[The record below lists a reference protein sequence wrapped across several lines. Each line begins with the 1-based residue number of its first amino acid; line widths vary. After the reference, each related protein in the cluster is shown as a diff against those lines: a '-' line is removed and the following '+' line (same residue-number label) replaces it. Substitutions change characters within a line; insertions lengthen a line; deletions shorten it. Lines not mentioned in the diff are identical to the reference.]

1 MMEEVLTYLGIFLL
15 ACLKS
20 ILPPLLGPAA
30 GMKSWEI
37 IVITVAGLMTS
48 VVIFNFLGERIK
60 EHVLPIF
67 IKKPKKFSPKTR
79 RMVRLWR
86 RYGIIGVCF
95 LTPLVLSPP
104 GGAFLVA
111 TVGAPRKQVFL
122 YMLIFGLMWATIWTF
137 SVEWLVDLGLV
148 RFRND

>member
-1 MMEEVLTYLGIFLL
+1 MLQEILTYLGVFLL

-20 ILPPLLGPAA
+20 ILPPLVGPAA

-37 IVITVAGLMTS
+37 ILITVSGLMTS

-60 EHVLPIF
+60 KYVIPIF
-67 IKKPKKFSPKTR
+67 IKNPKKFSPKSR
-79 RMVRLWR
+79 RMVRLWSK
-86 RYGIIGVCF
+86 YGIIGVCF

-111 TVGAPRKQVFL
+111 AVGAPRKQVFL
-122 YMLIFGLMWATIWTF
+122 YMFIFGLMWATIWTF
-137 SVEWLVDLGLV
+137 SVEWLVEIGLV
-148 RFRND
+148 RFRNN